1 MLNAIFRPI
10 DKWPWKQRASW
21 QRKSTPFGAT
31 FTQTLD
37 LLESELTHLRAKD
50 IVIQAQTEMSQIR
63 NDGWMKS
70 NARVDGPAV
79 ILTFESRGSVYSY
92 PCDTYNHW
100 HANLRAI
107 ALSLEALR
115 KVDRYGVTSN
125 SEQYQGFKRL
135 AAADPAAERNAALE
149 VLAKLSGMFLSGA
162 PEPETIDSAYKAAAR
177 RCHPDVPG
185 SSPEEWAKL
194 RAAMSIL
201 RPARQMAEGK

>member
-1 MLNAIFRPI
+1 MLNVVFRPI
-10 DKWPWKQRASW
+10 GEWPGKKREHW
-21 QRKSTPFGAT
+21 QRKSTPFAAT

-37 LLESELTHLRAKD
+37 LLEAELGHLKAKD
-50 IVIQAQTEMSQIR
+50 IVIQAETDMSQIR

-92 PCDTYNHW
+92 PCDTFTHW

-125 SEQYQGFKRL
+125 NEQYQGFKRL

-149 VLAKLSGMFLSGA
+149 VLARISGIFLSGA
-162 PEPETIDSAYKAAAR
+162 PTAETIDLAYKSAAF
-177 RCHPDVPG
+177 RCHPDRG
-185 SSPEEWAKL
+185 GDGTDWAQL
-194 RAAMSIL
+194 QAAMSIL
-201 RPARQMAEGK
+201 RPARQMGGTAQ